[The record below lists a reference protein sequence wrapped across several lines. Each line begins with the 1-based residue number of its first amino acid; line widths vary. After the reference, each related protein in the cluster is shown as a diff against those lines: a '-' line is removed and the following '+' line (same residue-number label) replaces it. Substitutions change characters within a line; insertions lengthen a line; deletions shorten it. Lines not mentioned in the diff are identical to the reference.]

1 VQSFVLRRRGIRSF
15 LLLSIL
21 FTLYNFTFPVAAF
34 SDSGTWEGTRLRVS
48 PASVSFGNVVLGSS
62 QTQSMVLTNSSSS
75 ELTITQPSVNNSAFA
90 VGGVTYPL
98 ILAAGTSV
106 TCTVTFAPQ
115 AGGATSGTVSIVS
128 YFRRRYRRPI
138 YATSTVPVSGS
149 GVVAGQLVANPQS
162 LSFGN
167 VQVGSSQSLTGTL
180 SNSGGSNL
188 TISQAVA
195 TGTGFSVSGLT
206 LPTTLGP
213 GQTVAFSVAFAPL
226 ASGSLSGSMSI
237 SSNGTNPSLAVG
249 LAGTGVLAAGTLSS
263 IPSGLSFGNV
273 QVGNNRV
280 LSMTLANSGGSSITI
295 SQANLSSSSFNVS
308 GLALPLT
315 LNAGQSSAFNV
326 LFAPQAAGNVTGT
339 LTVVSNASN
348 GSIGI
353 SLAGTGVTPAVLNAS
368 PGSLSFGN
376 VGTGSSQTLSET
388 LTNSGGSALTISQIT
403 PSGAGFSFSGI
414 NPPVTLNPGQNLTF
428 NISFAP
434 ASAGSSSGAL
444 SIASNASNPA
454 VSVGLSGIGVT
465 PGQLSV
471 SPGSLSFGNVT
482 VGNSASQSATLAASN
497 APITISSLLA
507 NSSEFTVSGISVPIT
522 IPAGNTA
529 TLNVVFRPQAS
540 GTASASLGFVSNA
553 SNSPTLQALTGTGVA
568 PVQHSVIL
576 TWNASTSSSVMGYN
590 IYRGA
595 NSGGP
600 YTKINSALTQ
610 GTSDTDSTVQNAQTY
625 YYVVTAVDSSGRES
639 VFSNQVQAVI
649 P

>member
-1 VQSFVLRRRGIRSF
+1 
-15 LLLSIL
+15 
-21 FTLYNFTFPVAAF
+21 
-34 SDSGTWEGTRLRVS
+34 
-48 PASVSFGNVVLGSS
+48 
-62 QTQSMVLTNSSSS
+62 
-75 ELTITQPSVNNSAFA
+75 
-90 VGGVTYPL
+90 
-98 ILAAGTSV
+98 
-106 TCTVTFAPQ
+106 
-115 AGGATSGTVSIVS
+115 
-128 YFRRRYRRPI
+128 
-138 YATSTVPVSGS
+138 
-149 GVVAGQLVANPQS
+149 
-162 LSFGN
+162 
-167 VQVGSSQSLTGTL
+167 
-180 SNSGGSNL
+180 
-188 TISQAVA
+188 
-195 TGTGFSVSGLT
+195 
-206 LPTTLGP
+206 
-213 GQTVAFSVAFAPL
+213 
-226 ASGSLSGSMSI
+226 
-237 SSNGTNPSLAVG
+237 
-249 LAGTGVLAAGTLSS
+249 
-263 IPSGLSFGNV
+263 
-273 QVGNNRV
+273 
-280 LSMTLANSGGSSITI
+280 
-295 SQANLSSSSFNVS
+295 
-308 GLALPLT
+308 
-315 LNAGQSSAFNV
+315 V

-348 GSIGI
+348 GSLGI

-482 VGNSASQSATLAASN
+482 VGNSASQSATLTASN

-576 TWNASTSSSVMGYN
+576 TWNPSTSSSVMGYN